1 MSFMPR
7 SAARTNLRIISGFC
21 LMMSSEAAI
30 PCAMCGKNVSVGITL
45 TFTPAACTGGIQ
57 SGTPA
62 MPTDLPS
69 ATNCQTPVGP
79 TCCTLTSFWV
89 SPALAIRPSSA

>member
-21 LMMSSEAAI
+21 LIMSSDTAM
-30 PCAMCGKNVSVGITL
+30 PCAMCGKYCSVGMTF
-45 TFTPAACTGGIQ
+45 TFTPVAVIGGIQ

-62 MPTDLPS
+62 MPCDLPS

-79 TCCTLTSFWV
+79 TCCTSTSFCV